1 MSEIKTIRLLLGD
14 QLNHQH
20 SWFQEQR
27 KEVLYLMMEIRSET
41 DYATH
46 HIQKLLGFFAAMR
59 NFAARLEQE
68 GHQVRYIRLD
78 EPGNTHSFAGNL
90 RAVFSQHPGLQE
102 WQYQLP
108 DEYRVDQHLKEFA
121 SSIQNEIPCRTFDSE
136 HFFTE
141 RNSLHKMFGAKVP
154 RMEFFYRQ
162 LRRQYKILMDGN
174 EPLTGQWNYDA
185 DNRKKIP
192 PAQGIPEPLVFAND
206 LRELEKM
213 LLDAGVSHCGQVDAH
228 KFSWPVSRE
237 QSEQLLIF
245 FVQHCLPLFGTYEDA
260 MSRRGWSL
268 FHSRLSFSMNLK
280 MLHPAEVLEAAIRAW
295 QERPEEISFNQLEG
309 FVRQILGWRE
319 FVRALYWR
327 EMPSYAG
334 KNFLNHQRPLP
345 AWFWTGE
352 TRMNCLKHA
361 IGQTMEHAYA
371 HHIQRLMLI
380 GNFSL
385 LAGLHPD
392 EVDHWYLSVYIDA
405 LEWVEMPNTRGMSQ
419 FADGGLIASKPYV
432 SSAAYID
439 KMSDYCSGCYYAA
452 KEKTTENA
460 CPFNSL
466 YWHFYHRNE
475 TKLKGNPRIGMA
487 YQVWAK
493 MTTEAKAAILEKAEE
508 QLQNI
513 ENL

>member
-1 MSEIKTIRLLLGD
+1 MKSPRLIRLILGD
-14 QLNHQH
+14 QLNRQH

-27 KEVLYLMMEIRSET
+27 EDVLYLMMEIRSET

-59 NFAARLEQE
+59 NFAAALQQD
-68 GHQVRYIRLD
+68 GHRVVYLRLD
-78 EPGNTHSFAGNL
+78 DPHNAQSFEGNL
-90 RAVFSQHPGLQE
+90 EKIFVQHPDLQE
-102 WQYQLP
+102 WQYQQP
-108 DEYRVDQHLKEFA
+108 DEYRADQLLKDFSA
-121 SSIQNEIPCRTFDSE
+121 TSPLPCRIFNTE
-136 HFFTE
+136 HFFTP
-141 RNSLHKMFGAKVP
+141 RDALTQMFGPKTP

-162 LRRQYKILMDGN
+162 LRRQYNILMDGN

-192 PAQGIPEPLVFAND
+192 ATQEILEPLVFNND
-206 LRELEKM
+206 HREIFAMLRK
-213 LLDAGVSHCGQVDAH
+213 AVPAHCGQVDAGH
-228 KFSWPVSRE
+228 FNWPVSRE
-237 QSEQLLIF
+237 QSLQLLDF
-245 FVQHCLPLFGTYEDA
+245 FTSRCLPLFGTYEDA
-260 MSRRGWSL
+260 MSRRGWAL

-280 MLHPAEVLEAAIRAW
+280 MLHPREVLDAAIEAW
-295 QERPEEISFNQLEG
+295 QQRPEDISFNQLEG

-327 EMPSYAG
+327 EMPGYAQ
-334 KNFLNHQRPLP
+334 KNFLQHERPLP
-345 AWFWTGE
+345 GWFWTGK

-392 EVDHWYLSVYIDA
+392 EVDHWFLSVYIDA

-439 KMSDYCSGCYYAA
+439 KMSDYCGSCAYSA
-452 KEKTTENA
+452 KDKTGEKA

-466 YWHFYHRNE
+466 YWHFYHRHE
-475 TKLKGNPRIGMA
+475 KSLKGNPRIGMM
-487 YQVWAK
+487 YKVWDK
-493 MTTEAKAAILEKAEE
+493 MKNKAEILEQAECH
-508 QLQNI
+508 LRNI
-513 ENL
+513 EDL